1 MHWIQEPARQIPV
14 CCEAD
19 VCVVGGSCTGVF
31 AAVRAAR
38 LGARVVLIERQNRF
52 GGVAANGL
60 VNIWHSLM
68 DTGNTEQIIAG
79 LTDEVLCRLRA
90 NDAVM
95 AGRDAWSAHI
105 FNPNELAIVLDDLVR
120 EHRIKPYLHTQY
132 AALACDGDTITHV
145 VVENKDGRSAIAARF
160 FIDATGDG
168 DLARDLHLPSYRSAQ
183 VQPPTAC
190 YFLQGEIDD
199 VRLQQAVETYG
210 GAYGLQPDWGWSET
224 VPGLAHISMR
234 ADTHLKDLLCS
245 RADDLTAAELEGRR
259 RAGAMVRLLN
269 RHTDGRYGLAALCS
283 HVGVRETVHYQ
294 TRFQAREMDLLTGKR
309 YEDAI
314 LNGTYRV
321 DQHHS
326 ETGGITFR
334 YLDGTTC
341 TYFENGKKKVL
352 GNWMQ
357 ERQFTGRPAR
367 FYQVPFALLVQE
379 HCANFICAGRMLH
392 ADEGAFGALRV
403 MVNVN
408 QLGEAAG
415 VAAYLAVQTGLPVWK
430 LPGRQVRDTLQA
442 GGSCIK

>member
-1 MHWIQEPARQIPV
+1 MH
-14 CCEAD
+14 
-19 VCVVGGSCTGVF
+19 
-31 AAVRAAR
+31 
-38 LGARVVLIERQNRF
+38 
-52 GGVAANGL
+52 
-60 VNIWHSLM
+60 
-68 DTGNTEQIIAG
+68 
-79 LTDEVLCRLRA
+79 
-90 NDAVM
+90 
-95 AGRDAWSAHI
+95 
-105 FNPNELAIVLDDLVR
+105 
-120 EHRIKPYLHTQY
+120 
-132 AALACDGDTITHV
+132 
-145 VVENKDGRSAIAARF
+145 RSAIAARF

-199 VRLQQAVETYG
+199 ARLQQAVETYG

-341 TYFENGKKKVL
+341 TYSENGKKRCWAAGCRSGSL
-352 GNWMQ
+352 
-357 ERQFTGRPAR
+357 P
-367 FYQVPFALLVQE
+367 
-379 HCANFICAGRMLH
+379 AGRRGFTRRKPWTLRPLSATTPTASWPNTSPACAVDHGYHSEWHMPVYVTLTSSWSSLI
-392 ADEGAFGALRV
+392 FGIS
-403 MVNVN
+403 
-408 QLGEAAG
+408 
-415 VAAYLAVQTGLPVWK
+415 VWM
-430 LPGRQVRDTLQA
+430 T
-442 GGSCIK
+442 